1 LRRPLAWPAR
11 ATMTTCGAWAPA
23 RQSTTTPRSG
33 PSRCGPRFPAA
44 STCCWTAPGP
54 DPRPGHRRGR
64 QRRPGDLHNPARPA
78 RPAGVGHHRRIV
90 RRPRRAG
97 TGWRHSAAWSTPA
110 RCVPRSRRCCRW
122 TRPARR
128 WPGWRAGTSA
138 ARSCCSPG
146 PSGTAYKPS
155 LRRGT
160 CRPCAQK
167 PNSGALP
174 AASPLTRD
182 NAISAARG
190 AFLLTLCHGPA
201 DGVYPRCPMLAVDSM
216 RYRWSGG
223 RRQGR
228 YSSVRRTNGPARC
241 VGG

>member
-1 LRRPLAWPAR
+1 
-11 ATMTTCGAWAPA
+11 MTTCGAWAPA

-44 STCCWTAPGP
+44 STCRWTAPGP

-182 NAISAARG
+182 NAISADIACRTIAEMSPSATRRPAGPRLRPAALRG
-190 AFLLTLCHGPA
+190 RHRQFPGLAGA
-201 DGVYPRCPMLAVDSM
+201 IMLVC
-216 RYRWSGG
+216 G
-223 RRQGR
+223 
-228 YSSVRRTNGPARC
+228 
-241 VGG
+241 